1 MLQHSFFTILKHEA
15 APGSVK
21 ALLSINRD
29 HEILKGHFPGQPIVP
44 GVCMMQMIKEIL
56 EQETNRSLRLTEAD
70 NMKFLSV
77 IDPHQNSEIEA
88 NIIFKEDEGSLLLN
102 ASLFSGSVIFFKLK
116 AVFRNAE

>member
-15 APGSVK
+15 TPGSVK

-56 EQETNRSLRLTEAD
+56 EQEMNRSLRLTEAD
-70 NMKFLSV
+70 NIKFLSV
-77 IDPHQNSEIEA
+77 IDPNQNNEIEA
-88 NIIFKEDEGSLLLN
+88 NIIFREDEGSL
-102 ASLFSGSVIFFKLK
+102 
-116 AVFRNAE
+116 